1 MLGAKY
7 PSTAGGQYLIK
18 AGIRMMRGIPKPAPE
33 TKGRRKGS
41 AVDGAEL
48 RLVWDDLLPRG
59 RILSADERV
68 GANDVR
74 CG

>member
-1 MLGAKY
+1 MNCYMIGA
-7 PSTAGGQYLIK
+7 SGSHL
-18 AGIRMMRGIPKPAPE
+18 
-33 TKGRRKGS
+33 KGRRKGS

-59 RILSADERV
+59 RVVSADERV